1 MLSRTC
7 SQPGRALGQRFQHI
21 GREGHP
27 PQRQRP
33 PLQQRGLALQQDFL
47 RGPRDR
53 SRAVLR
59 PGLVVCRAV
68 SGPSEKRHEQH
79 EQQED
84 AGREVRDQVDA
95 QASLSE
101 VLIEALTLLSAAST
115 VTVEPE
121 TYRAPGE
128 SSQTTAE
135 DTSSTV
141 PARLAG
147 MFIQPA
153 LGPVG
158 EGSAKSSRSV

>member
-1 MLSRTC
+1 M
-7 SQPGRALGQRFQHI
+7 
-21 GREGHP
+21 
-27 PQRQRP
+27 
-33 PLQQRGLALQQDFL
+33 
-47 RGPRDR
+47 
-53 SRAVLR
+53 
-59 PGLVVCRAV
+59 
-68 SGPSEKRHEQH
+68 
-79 EQQED
+79 
-84 AGREVRDQVDA
+84 DA

-141 PARLAG
+141 PARLAS

-158 EGSAKSSRSV
+158 EVSAKSSRSV

>member
-1 MLSRTC
+1 M
-7 SQPGRALGQRFQHI
+7 
-21 GREGHP
+21 
-27 PQRQRP
+27 
-33 PLQQRGLALQQDFL
+33 
-47 RGPRDR
+47 
-53 SRAVLR
+53 
-59 PGLVVCRAV
+59 
-68 SGPSEKRHEQH
+68 
-79 EQQED
+79 
-84 AGREVRDQVDA
+84 DA

-128 SSQTTAE
+128 SSHTTAD

-141 PARLAG
+141 PALFAG

-158 EGSAKSSRSV
+158 EVSAKSSRSV